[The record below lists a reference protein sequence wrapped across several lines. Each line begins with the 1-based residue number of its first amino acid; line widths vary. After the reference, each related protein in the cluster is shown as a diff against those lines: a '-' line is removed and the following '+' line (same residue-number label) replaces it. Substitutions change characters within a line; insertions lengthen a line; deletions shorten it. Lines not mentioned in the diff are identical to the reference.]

1 MYITLYSIRYDYIA
15 SYVAMSICII
25 FKTLPH
31 LFNSPVNCTCPI
43 VSNYTDN
50 NIIASAHLIEC
61 TISDHFSKIL

>member
-1 MYITLYSIRYDYIA
+1 
-15 SYVAMSICII
+15 MSVCII

-31 LFNSPVNCTCPI
+31 LFNSPVHCTCPI